1 MQEIVII
8 LVDYNSHE
16 ETKQCLESLLKVEKT
31 GFNTQIIVVDNGSK
45 KNFNL
50 PKKYLSQGI
59 KIVRSEAN
67 LGFTGGNNLG
77 ISHAIKNYNPDYL
90 LLLNND
96 TLVEPNFLV
105 KLHQALEKNPK
116 AGIAVS
122 KIYFEKN
129 YEFHKK
135 SYARSQRGKVIWY
148 AGGSIDWPNLLA
160 FHRGVDE
167 LDFGQFN
174 KQHQTDF
181 ATGCCMF
188 IRRELIET
196 VGILDKKYFLYL
208 EDLDYSLRAKQ
219 KGYEILFVS
228 ESVIWHKNASSSQ
241 GAGSQVSVYY
251 QSRNRLLFA
260 FKFGSWKNKLT
271 AIRLWLSFI
280 KSKNKTARQAA
291 LDFLLRKFGKQI
303 IV

>member
-16 ETKQCLESLLKVEKT
+16 ETKQCLESLLSVKKIDFST
-31 GFNTQIIVVDNGSK
+31 KIIIVDNGSK
-45 KNFNL
+45 ENL
-50 PKKYLSQGI
+50 HLSQKKLSQGI

-96 TLVEPNFLV
+96 TLVESNFLT
-105 KLHQALEKNPK
+105 KLHQTLEKNPK

-167 LDFGQFN
+167 LDFGQFD
-174 KQHQTDF
+174 QQSQTDF

-208 EDLDYSLRAKQ
+208 EDLDYSLRARK
-219 KGYEILFVS
+219 KGYDILFVP

-241 GAGSQVSVYY
+241 GAGSRISVYY
-251 QSRNRLLFA
+251 QNRNRLLFA

-271 AIRLWLSFI
+271 AIKLWLSFI
-280 KSKNKTARQAA
+280 KSNNKTVRQAA
-291 LDFLLRKFGKQI
+291 ADFLLRKFGKQI